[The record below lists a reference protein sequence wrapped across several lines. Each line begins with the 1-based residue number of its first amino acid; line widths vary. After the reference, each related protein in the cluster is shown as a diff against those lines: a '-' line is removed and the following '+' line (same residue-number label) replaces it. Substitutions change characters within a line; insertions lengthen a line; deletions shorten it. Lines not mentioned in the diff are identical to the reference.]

1 MEGNFS
7 PIKQLYK
14 KLFSMDVPL
23 EKRITHAMLFCSMF
37 GTFFGFIESFV
48 LHLPIFAV
56 LLPLILFFMLLG
68 FSFWGFYTKRT
79 EVFALVS
86 ISVIGFVVFP
96 LMFLAND
103 GMHGG
108 MIFYFVIAA
117 VCIALVLK
125 GKARFILF
133 IAIIA
138 EYTVLFVFY
147 KNAPQ
152 YFLHMTDET
161 AFIDQLCSMVITSLI
176 LFSFSY
182 SVAHQNLHDRETIKN
197 LSKMYETQA
206 NTDELT
212 GLYNRRYFNNFLKL
226 AISTLGD
233 TGNLH
238 IAMLD
243 IDDFKVVNDKY
254 GHPFGDTVL
263 QRFAKILKKTESE
276 GATACRYG
284 GEEFLLLIPKKDR
297 AEALQ
302 IVEKIIETVWAQIQ
316 IGENGFVTASAGFV
330 TCTENMS
337 YNELLQEVDK
347 RLYAAKAAGKNRVV
361 SE

>member
-1 MEGNFS
+1 
-7 PIKQLYK
+7 
-14 KLFSMDVPL
+14 MDVPL

-147 KNAPQ
+147 KTAPQ

-263 QRFAKILKKTESE
+263 QRFATILKKTESE

-297 AEALQ
+297 AEALH

>member
-1 MEGNFS
+1 MEGDFS
-7 PIKQLYK
+7 PIKQLYTN
-14 KLFSMDVPL
+14 LFSMDVPL

-79 EVFALVS
+79 EIFALVS

-125 GKARFILF
+125 GKARIIIF
-133 IAIIA
+133 IAIMA
-138 EYTVLFVFY
+138 EYAVLFVFY
-147 KNAPQ
+147 KAAPQ
-152 YFLHMTDET
+152 YFLRMTDET

-182 SVAHQNLHDRETIKN
+182 SVAHQNSHDRETIEN

-233 TGNLH
+233 TGKLH

-276 GATACRYG
+276 GTTACRYG
-284 GEEFLLLIPKKDR
+284 GEEFLLLIPKKDK
-297 AEALQ
+297 AEALH
-302 IVEKIIETVWAQIQ
+302 IVEKIIEATWAQIQ
-316 IGENGFVTASAGFV
+316 IGENGFVTASAGFI
-330 TCTENMS
+330 TCAENMS
-337 YNELLQEVDK
+337 YDELLQEVDK

-361 SE
+361 SA

>member
-1 MEGNFS
+1 
-7 PIKQLYK
+7 
-14 KLFSMDVPL
+14 MDVPL

-263 QRFAKILKKTESE
+263 QRFAKILKKIESE

-297 AEALQ
+297 AEALH

>member
-1 MEGNFS
+1 MESIFS
-7 PIKQLYK
+7 PIKHLFTN
-14 KLFSMDVPL
+14 LFSMDVPL
-23 EKRITHAMLFCSMF
+23 EKRITHAMLLCAMF

-48 LHLPIFAV
+48 LHLPIIAEI
-56 LLPLILFFMLLG
+56 LPLILFFLLLG
-68 FSFWGFYTKRT
+68 FSFWGFYTQRV
-79 EVFALVS
+79 ELFGLFS
-86 ISVIGFVVFP
+86 ISVIGFIVFP

-108 MIFYFVIAA
+108 MIFYFVIAP
-117 VCIALVLK
+117 VCISLVLK
-125 GKARFILF
+125 GKTRLIIF
-133 IAIIA
+133 IAIMA
-138 EYTVLFVFY
+138 EYAVLFVFY
-147 KNAPQ
+147 KTAPQ
-152 YFLHMTDET
+152 YFLRMTDKT

-182 SVAHQNLHDRETIKN
+182 SVAHQNSHDRETIEK
-197 LSKMYETQA
+197 LSKMYEKQA

-226 AISTLGD
+226 AINTLGD
-233 TGNLH
+233 SGNLH
-238 IAMLD
+238 VAMLD

-263 QRFAKILKKTESE
+263 QRFAGILKKTESE

-297 AEALQ
+297 DEALL
-302 IVEKIIETVWAQIQ
+302 IVEKIIEATWAQIQ
-316 IGENGFVTASAGFV
+316 IGDNGFVTASAGFI
-330 TCTENMS
+330 TCTEDMS
-337 YNELLQEVDK
+337 YDALLQEVDN

-361 SE
+361 SA

>member
-1 MEGNFS
+1 
-7 PIKQLYK
+7 
-14 KLFSMDVPL
+14 MDVPL

-96 LMFLAND
+96 LMLLAND

-254 GHPFGDTVL
+254 GHPFGDSVL
-263 QRFAKILKKTESE
+263 QRFAKILKKIESE

-297 AEALQ
+297 AEALH